1 MAKRRMTYELDAD
14 ESKAM
19 DAFRALD
26 AEQRKMLIRGESI
39 NKSTQK
45 QGEVTNW
52 AAGQWKALVG
62 AAMGMVGVNQVI
74 SKAIELI
81 REYDQHLKSINE
93 KQVKSAGGAIPLAAL
108 QKPEDVS
115 RVLREAAAISAGM
128 GVSPEVGFTY
138 FQRGQSVRGTWEG
151 GRESAIAAMQL
162 GLLTQDHETAAET
175 IKIARELGMSQK
187 EFNAVLAGAASSSAA
202 NEAVFAQTASFWPMF
217 TGAGGEPEK
226 YFGAAITNVLSQ
238 RIDSSKLPT
247 YVQAVT
253 RTLTDVEGPL
263 QKAVTES
270 MDASGRT
277 FRDLNNLERLAEM
290 RAIVQEQYGEVTPE
304 TLRLAGI
311 SEMRERTALATLFT
325 PQNMQGLVRVLGEAP
340 GYAAEWDIG
349 ERLADIQ
356 TDPAIRQKYLQDR
369 SAATAEAFALMGPEA
384 EAARER
390 MARRRAVGAEV
401 GYGMGVNLETGEAGY
416 RTRVLSGEY
425 ARETARTGQFGPYYD
440 VRQEGGPEMQ
450 DRLENALQENAR
462 VLREIADNTRADK
475 KPERV
480 VMRGEVE

>member
-1 MAKRRMTYELDAD
+1 
-14 ESKAM
+14 
-19 DAFRALD
+19 
-26 AEQRKMLIRGESI
+26 
-39 NKSTQK
+39 
-45 QGEVTNW
+45 
-52 AAGQWKALVG
+52 
-62 AAMGMVGVNQVI
+62 
-74 SKAIELI
+74 
-81 REYDQHLKSINE
+81 
-93 KQVKSAGGAIPLAAL
+93 
-108 QKPEDVS
+108 
-115 RVLREAAAISAGM
+115 M
-128 GVSPEVGFTY
+128 GVSPEAGFTY

-162 GLLTQDHETAAET
+162 GLLTQDHETAAEI

-202 NEAVFAQTASFWPMF
+202 NEAVFANVAPYWPMF

-253 RTLTDVEGPL
+253 RVLTGVGETDEEKLKKKAEKGELSL
-263 QKAVTES
+263 QEEVTKS
-270 MDASGRT
+270 MIASGRT
-277 FRDLNNLERLAEM
+277 FRDLNNFERLAEM
-290 RAIVQEQYGEVTPE
+290 RAIVQERYGEVTPE
-304 TLRLAGI
+304 TLEMFGI
-311 SEMRERTALATLFT
+311 VEMREKTALATLFT
-325 PQNMQGLVRVLGEAP
+325 PQNMQRLVRVLGEAP

-401 GYGMGVNLETGEAGY
+401 GYGMGVDLETGEAGY

-440 VRQEGGPEMQ
+440 VRQPSGPETQ
-450 DRLENALQENAR
+450 DRLEKALQENAR
-462 VLREIADNTRADK
+462 VLREIAENTRADK